1 VIFCA
6 RTYNRRNLIR
16 SAIMFILTSAV
27 VCYPDQN
34 PRCDRQTI
42 IFEDASPTNWPAIPL
57 CALCPTAHGWVM
69 VRVGGGHTE
78 PLPQNRIF
86 LTRSSDE
93 GRAWTAMQPV
103 DLGLKANP
111 NTALV
116 PSELMGYR
124 SLCTMFVATHDG
136 TFAQWKE
143 WMTHSRDSGRTWSH

>member
-1 VIFCA
+1 
-6 RTYNRRNLIR
+6 
-16 SAIMFILTSAV
+16 
-27 VCYPDQN
+27 
-34 PRCDRQTI
+34 
-42 IFEDASPTNWPAIPL
+42 
-57 CALCPTAHGWVM
+57 M